1 MRSAIKVLIGLLAIF
16 CLVQAGSAAVV
27 HYKLSTTPTVNPSS
41 GDLSP
46 GEPVTVL
53 ATLTLTGT
61 DQTFPQN
68 NQLEFYTELNDPQW
82 TRDIQIDGI
91 GSDSPRTVKTMRMT
105 IPGFDLSYKSDLN
118 LVVKITLKGYAP
130 TVAATSSKTILSIQ
144 EIDSNGA
151 TIEGSTYSIKRTV
164 INPQDVQANI
174 ATAQTRLTTLKTN
187 IDGKLTAGVD
197 TTAAQAKYD
206 EAKAAI
212 NRASSTSDFAA
223 AKADL
228 TVAQNAMDAA
238 ETALLQAEAQKE
250 INEAQT
256 AINQIDGIIT
266 YFEVNRSMGTDQR
279 VMSLKTQ
286 RDIAAQSLSLAN
298 DQMNAKNY
306 DAARIKGADAN
317 QKAQSTLTLATQ
329 VREEIGEG
337 FSLNL
342 GSLPLYIG
350 AGIVIVLIIGGIM
363 YLRNRKRWDELG

>member
-1 MRSAIKVLIGLLAIF
+1 MRSAIKVLIGLLAVF
-16 CLVQAGSAAVV
+16 CLVQAASAATVN
-27 HYKLSTTPTVNPSS
+27 YKLSTTPTVNPSS

-46 GEPVTVL
+46 GEHVTVA
-53 ATLTLTGT
+53 ATLTLTGS
-61 DQTFPQN
+61 DLTFPDDHD
-68 NQLEFYTELNDPQW
+68 LEFYSELDKMVW
-82 TRDIQIDGI
+82 TYDVQIDGR
-91 GSDSPRTVKTMRMT
+91 GSDSPRTVKTRRMT
-105 IPGFDLSYKSDLN
+105 IDGFDLSYKSGTD
-118 LVVKITLKGYAP
+118 VAVKVTLEGYAP
-130 TVAATSSKTILSIQ
+130 TVTATSSKTILSIQ
-144 EIDSNGA
+144 ETNGDGA
-151 TIEGSTYSIKRTV
+151 TVEGSEYSIKRTV
-164 INPQDVQANI
+164 VNPQDVQANI
-174 ATAQTRLTTLKTN
+174 ATAQTRLTALKTS
-187 IDGKLTAGVD
+187 IDEKLAAGID

-228 TVAQNAMDAA
+228 TTAQNAMSAA
-238 ETALLQAEAQKE
+238 ETALVQAEAQKE
-250 INEAQT
+250 INDAQS

-279 VMSLKTQ
+279 VMNLKTQ
-286 RDIAAQSLSLAN
+286 RDLAAQSLSLAN

-306 DAARIKGADAN
+306 DAARIKGTDAN

-350 AGIVIVLIIGGIM
+350 AGIVIVLIIGGII
-363 YLRNRKRWDELG
+363 YIRKKKQWDELG

>member
-1 MRSAIKVLIGLLAIF
+1 MRSAIKVLIGLLVIF
-16 CLVQAGSAAVV
+16 CLVQAASAAVN
-27 HYKLSTTPTVNPSS
+27 YKITGTPDVNPSS

-46 GEPVTVL
+46 GQAVKVSVV
-53 ATLTLTGT
+53 LTLQDYGSYSFPADHSLALYT
-61 DQTFPQN
+61 DLDNPVWN
-68 NQLEFYTELNDPQW
+68 YYIELAGRSDP
-82 TRDIQIDGI
+82 
-91 GSDSPRTVKTMRMT
+91 PRTISARNLP
-105 IPGFDLSYKSDLN
+105 INGFDLSYSADTDVRLM
-118 LVVKITLKGYAP
+118 VAVEGTAP
-130 TVAATSSKTILSIQ
+130 TVTATQEKILIRVRQ
-144 EIDSNGA
+144 VDEEKDVVDDS
-151 TIEGSTYSIKRTV
+151 EYSITRTIV
-164 INPQDVQANI
+164 NPQDVQANI
-174 ATAQTRLTTLKTN
+174 ATAQTRLTALKTS
-187 IDGKLTAGVD
+187 IDEKLAAGID

-228 TVAQNAMDAA
+228 TTAQNAMSAA
-238 ETALLQAEAQKE
+238 ETALVQAEAQKE
-250 INEAQT
+250 INDAQS

-279 VMSLKTQ
+279 VMNLKTQ
-286 RDIAAQSLSLAN
+286 RDLAAQSLSLAN

-306 DAARIKGADAN
+306 DAARIKGVDAN

-350 AGIVIVLIIGGIM
+350 AGIVIVLIIGGII
-363 YLRNRKRWDELG
+363 YIRKKKQWDELG